1 MTDRVIDRKWK
12 RVELVPMDSHCA
24 DISVGLY
31 HATDGDGDVGLVHT
45 YSTKPEAAAR
55 VAFLADAMRIL
66 GGLESA
72 NGDPALVRFPCLAW
86 HSLAARR
93 LFLEAAKHDPAQPLA
108 PRPLAVPDTR
118 TEQTIRLEPLG
129 SGRYRVRAD
138 GGTEDVPS
146 RAPAIA
152 AALAKLAELQTD
164 EGEVVAFPCGQE
176 HDALIAL
183 MLTRAQNLRAVLRE
197 EEMKASRGVLVAPSA
212 QE

>member
-1 MTDRVIDRKWK
+1 MIDRVIDTRWS
-12 RVELVPMDSHCA
+12 RVELVPMDAHCA
-24 DISVGLY
+24 DISVALY
-31 HATDGDGDVGLVHT
+31 HANDDDGDVGLVHT
-45 YSTKPEAAAR
+45 YSTKPGAAAR
-55 VAFLADAMRIL
+55 IAFLAEAMRVL

-72 NGDPALVRFPCLAW
+72 GSDPALVRFACGTW
-86 HSLAARR
+86 HPLAARR
-93 LFLEAAKHDPAQPLA
+93 LFLEAAKHDPAHPLA

-118 TEQTIRLEPLG
+118 SEQTIRLEPLG
-129 SGRYRVRAD
+129 SGRYAVRAD
-138 GGTEDVPS
+138 GGTDEVPS

-152 AALAKLAELQTD
+152 AALAKLAELQ
-164 EGEVVAFPCGQE
+164 GEENEIVVFPCGRE